1 MERHN
6 VLLRAGHESCRMID
20 WVGVIQDEGATTA
33 YDVVAR
39 VVIDDGQLLTF
50 GVKARS
56 C

>member
-1 MERHN
+1 MPH
-6 VLLRAGHESCRMID
+6 D

-39 VVIDDGQLLTF
+39 VVIGDGQPLTF
-50 GVKARS
+50 GAQARS